1 MRGVSTFIALG
12 HVDTRLAV
20 AHQLGTEV
28 TLNFEQVDVV
38 TEIMRPTGGRGMDA
52 SIEAPGLQSTVES
65 TLRVLK
71 PGGTLPSLGT
81 YSCDLQ
87 IPLDAF
93 NAGLGDKKIASSLR
107 SGGKERMRQLMNIV
121 ESQRVDLAPRAT
133 PHYALHDIGAT
144 PDRRDRGS
152 QADRGRHPGPGSRW
166 PAWPTV

>member
-1 MRGVSTFIALG
+1 MRGVSTIIALDR
-12 HVDTRLAV
+12 VDTRLAV

-52 SIEAPGLQSTVES
+52 SIEAPGLQPTVES

-71 PGGTLPSLGT
+71 PGGTLSSLDA
-81 YSCDLQ
+81 YSSDLQ

-93 NAGLGDKKIASSLR
+93 NAALGDKKMVSSLHP
-107 SGGKERMRQLMNIV
+107 GGKERMRQLMNIV
-121 ESQRVDLAPRAT
+121 ESQRVDLAPLAT

-144 PDRRDRGS
+144 PDRRDRES
-152 QADRGRHPGPGSRW
+152 QADRGCHPGPGSRW
-166 PAWPTV
+166 PAWPTA